1 MTNMKKG
8 KVKKE
13 GFYCSCCGAT
23 WDLGPEDMGA
33 RTVYRFYADNERTR
47 LFMKDGLA
55 SYTCRFCQRSCNDGT
70 PNHEQLFFISGTY
83 SAILEALMEHQAHLE
98 QLLQEGE
105 RRRQE
110 RKAKRSK

>member
-33 RTVYRFYADNERTR
+33 RTVHRYYADNERTR
-47 LFMKDGLA
+47 LFMKEGLA
-55 SYTCRFCQRSCNDGT
+55 SYTCLFCQQFCHGGT

-83 SAILEALMEHQAHLE
+83 RRILEALIEHQAMLE
-98 QLLQEGE
+98 QRLQEGE